1 MAILNPQVDLFL
13 LEGCG
18 RCHLYQTPACRAL
31 IWNEG
36 LHEMRRICLES
47 GLTEE
52 YKWQHPCYTF
62 NKKNILILGAF
73 KEYFAFNFFKGA
85 LLKDD
90 KKLLVSPGE
99 NSQSSKQLKFTQV
112 NDVLKN
118 EKLIKR
124 YILEAIEV
132 EKLGKQVVKKTM
144 DQYPIPPELQE
155 KFQEDPS
162 FEAAFYALTPGR
174 QRGYLLFFAQAKQST
189 TRANRI
195 EKFVDAIF
203 KGKGYQD

>member
-1 MAILNPQVDLFL
+1 
-13 LEGCG
+13 
-18 RCHLYQTPACRAL
+18 
-31 IWNEG
+31 
-36 LHEMRRICLES
+36 MRRICLES

-99 NSQSSKQLKFTQV
+99 ISQSSKQLKFTQV

>member
-1 MAILNPQVDLFL
+1 
-13 LEGCG
+13 
-18 RCHLYQTPACRAL
+18 
-31 IWNEG
+31 
-36 LHEMRRICLES
+36 
-47 GLTEE
+47 
-52 YKWQHPCYTF
+52 
-62 NKKNILILGAF
+62 
-73 KEYFAFNFFKGA
+73 
-85 LLKDD
+85 
-90 KKLLVSPGE
+90 
-99 NSQSSKQLKFTQV
+99 
-112 NDVLKN
+112 
-118 EKLIKR
+118 
-124 YILEAIEV
+124 
-132 EKLGKQVVKKTM
+132 VVKKTM